1 MTSRALFRGLV
12 SLGFVAAVAMLAAVA
27 MAGQRGQVG
36 GPPTLALGPPD
47 EGKRTTP
54 DLVIGRT
61 DASLGPVE
69 LVAYGWLAPRDSLP
83 AGPRKQLCVWV
94 EYLPKEI
101 SPGMCGPPLDPEGDQ
116 EVVIDDR
123 IQALGRPVDRFTEIG
138 GRLTPDVET
147 VRVFYRRNGQ
157 KVDATATVAQVSGT
171 LQKRLR
177 QAVPFGYFALKIR
190 GLVPWHS
197 IRVRAY
203 DSSGA
208 VVGSAGG
215 PSAHGAT

>member
-1 MTSRALFRGLV
+1 MFPGLV
-12 SLGFVAAVAMLAAVA
+12 SLGFVAAVAILAAVA

-61 DASLGPVE
+61 DTSLGPVE

-116 EVVIDDR
+116 KVIIDDR

-157 KVDATATVAQVSGT
+157 KVGATATVAQVSGT
-171 LQKRLR
+171 LQETLR

-197 IRVRAY
+197 IRVQAY
-203 DSSGA
+203 DSAGA
-208 VVGSAGG
+208 LVDTAGG
-215 PSAHGAT
+215 PSAH